1 MDQFIKKND
10 LNKGEANIIDLT
22 FKEEAERFPREIIN
36 YALVLV
42 LIVHIH
48 KFVTA
53 LTKNSSSCEHFVLII
68 IIVLSQCI
76 ALIILLRNCS
86 RIFYPTKNYS
96 SMTKRSYLSTGIQ
109 CTYFGTQR
117 AFGSIV

>member
-53 LTKNSSSCEHFVLII
+53 
-68 IIVLSQCI
+68 
-76 ALIILLRNCS
+76 
-86 RIFYPTKNYS
+86 
-96 SMTKRSYLSTGIQ
+96 
-109 CTYFGTQR
+109 
-117 AFGSIV
+117 